1 MKGESNMAFINKVT
15 FMQRCAIINC
25 YNGDIEWEGVNIEG
39 TFVLKDVFTNAVA
52 TIGEER
58 INYFLDDCNTN
69 GDCILVYMDKYDE
82 KWIPRDDES
91 VIQDVNGKYTYKEE
105 Y

>member
-1 MKGESNMAFINKVT
+1 M
-15 FMQRCAIINC
+15 
-25 YNGDIEWEGVNIEG
+25 
-39 TFVLKDVFTNAVA
+39 
-52 TIGEER
+52 EER